1 MAQTGYGRVQR
12 GFWTDPDIKRV
23 LTPEQK
29 VLLIY
34 YFTSPHSNM
43 AGLYYCPLSYVADEV
58 GLPLESVR
66 EWTLGPLS
74 RFVTYD
80 EWSDEIL
87 VHRALIH
94 QVETGQLKE
103 GDKRRKAIEAILHG
117 AHSRRLVRRF
127 LELYADWQFDV
138 PMPPPSGAP
147 SEDQEAPS
155 KPLGMPLGM
164 PLPKPLRSH
173 SSYRAVTDAEAYT
186 DASHPAGAAV
196 ENSAGG
202 EQATDPPEQP
212 APDEPSDADMYA
224 LLAPLIRQH
233 VWLGKGPP
241 DDAPKGWGMGRDL
254 SICRQLMRKGGFS
267 LTDFAGGLSMCRDP
281 AAGDIVPPSKP
292 ITMAYFNRAG
302 RMDLIQQLVHAYR
315 KKSDWG
321 PVNVGRILRAAS

>member
-1 MAQTGYGRVQR
+1 MEWLRWYHGTADDPKWRVVSRRSGEPIHAVLAVWARMLETASQAKPRGTLAGWNDEVTG
-12 GFWTDPDIKRV
+12 
-23 LTPEQK
+23 
-29 VLLIY
+29 
-34 YFTSPHSNM
+34 
-43 AGLYYCPLSYVADEV
+43 AGLDLPTEAVAAIREAMQ
-58 GLPLESVR
+58 GLTLDGDRLTGWSGRQPKR
-66 EWTLGPLS
+66 EDGAA
-74 RFVTYD
+74 
-80 EWSDEIL
+80 E
-87 VHRALIH
+87 RA
-94 QVETGQLKE
+94 
-103 GDKRRKAIEAILHG
+103 
-117 AHSRRLVRRF
+117 
-127 LELYADWQFDV
+127 
-138 PMPPPSGAP
+138 
-147 SEDQEAPS
+147 
-155 KPLGMPLGM
+155 
-164 PLPKPLRSH
+164 
-173 SSYRAVTDAEAYT
+173 RAWRERNRTHANATERTRTQTNVDRVDREEREEQHTDAT
-186 DASHPAGAAV
+186 HPAGAAV

-267 LTDFAGGLSMCRDP
+267 LTDFAGGLTMCRDP
-281 AAGDIVPPSKP
+281 TAEEIVPPRKP

>member
-1 MAQTGYGRVQR
+1 Q
-12 GFWTDPDIKRV
+12 
-23 LTPEQK
+23 
-29 VLLIY
+29 
-34 YFTSPHSNM
+34 
-43 AGLYYCPLSYVADEV
+43 
-58 GLPLESVR
+58 
-66 EWTLGPLS
+66 
-74 RFVTYD
+74 
-80 EWSDEIL
+80 
-87 VHRALIH
+87 
-94 QVETGQLKE
+94 
-103 GDKRRKAIEAILHG
+103 
-117 AHSRRLVRRF
+117 F

-138 PMPPPSGAP
+138 PMQPPSGAP

-155 KPLGMPLGM
+155 KPLGMPL
-164 PLPKPLRSH
+164 PKALPKPLRSH

-186 DASHPAGAAV
+186 DATHPAGAAV

-202 EQATDPPEQP
+202 RKAAEPPEQP

-233 VWLGKGPP
+233 IWLGKGPP

-254 SICRQLMRKGGFS
+254 NICRQLMRKGGFS
-267 LTDFAGGLSMCRDP
+267 LTDFAGGLTMCRDP
-281 AAGDIVPPSKP
+281 TAEEIVPPRKP